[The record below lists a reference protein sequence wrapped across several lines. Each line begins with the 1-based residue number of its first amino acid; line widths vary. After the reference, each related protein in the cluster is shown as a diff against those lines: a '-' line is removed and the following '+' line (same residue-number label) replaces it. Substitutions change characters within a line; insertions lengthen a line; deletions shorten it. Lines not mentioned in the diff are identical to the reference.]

1 MVNAISGNHNPCG
14 ATVYSS
20 IAGDA
25 WYRAQ
30 LMLQDQKIGHYMHV
44 PQRAVFFSQLFGSF
58 IGIPINYGV
67 IRFAVKTKAEYLNGS
82 KTDPTHQWTGQSL
95 SSTLTTSV
103 QYVLIVRLNIQL
115 SARLLLTP
123 NLRGPNDFSKNLSS
137 ILSPTASWSAQ

>member
-1 MVNAISGNHNPCG
+1 MVNGVKGYKNPTG

-44 PQRAVFFSQLFGSF
+44 PPRAVFFSQLFGSF

-67 IRFAVKTKAEYLNGS
+67 IRWVLSTKAAFLTGDKE
-82 KTDPTHQWTGQSL
+82 DPSHQWTGQSL
-95 SSTLTTSV
+95 TTSLTTSV
-103 QYVLIVRLNIQL
+103 QYVLVVSFN
-115 SARLLLTP
+115 T
-123 NLRGPNDFSKNLSS
+123 F
-137 ILSPTASWSAQ
+137 

>member
-1 MVNAISGNHNPCG
+1 MVNAGTGNHNPCG

-67 IRFAVKTKAEYLNGS
+67 IRWAIKSKAEFLNGS
-82 KTDPTHQWTGQSL
+82 KVDPTHQWTGQAL
-95 SSTLTTSV
+95 ASSLTTSV
-103 QYVLIVRLNIQL
+103 QYVLIVSLI
-115 SARLLLTP
+115 S
-123 NLRGPNDFSKNLSS
+123 
-137 ILSPTASWSAQ
+137 

>member
-14 ATVYSS
+14 ATIYSS

-58 IGIPINYGV
+58 IGIPINYSV
-67 IRFAVKTKAEYLNGS
+67 IRWVVKTKADYLNGS

-103 QYVLIVRLNIQL
+103 QYVLIVSIGIQP
-115 SARLLLTP
+115 SASPLLTL
-123 NLRGPNDFSKNLSS
+123 NLRAPNAFSKNLYSTP
-137 ILSPTASWSAQ
+137 SPTASWSAQ